1 MLLDQFCE
9 VIVQFVTGSI
19 SLEEFQARY
28 ADLWQAALDSF
39 LLEATPESH
48 IISDLFLEI
57 DTFSYYGKE
66 IGAIPCDTADQLR
79 QAAETALRKLSAL
92 ETR

>member
-1 MLLDQFCE
+1 LLDQFCE

-19 SLEEFQARY
+19 TLEEFQRRY
-28 ADLWQAALDSF
+28 VELWQAALDGF
-39 LLEATPESH
+39 LLETTPEVG
-48 IISDLFLEI
+48 IISDLFLEV

-66 IGAIPCDTADQLR
+66 VGAIPCDTADTLR